1 MQRMVA
7 VQEDSKKSEQPGLVK
22 DVSAHG
28 RGDENSLSLK
38 SFPTQPF
45 YGAMI
50 RPCQYWP
57 QWFGKLPC
65 LQDPC
70 MEAEVGEAAL
80 PSCASVWAEL
90 SVHCQDG
97 KDVALSSANGG

>member
-1 MQRMVA
+1 MLCMVA
-7 VQEDSKKSEQPGLVK
+7 VQEDSKKSEQPGLVE

-57 QWFGKLPC
+57 Q
-65 LQDPC
+65 
-70 MEAEVGEAAL
+70 
-80 PSCASVWAEL
+80 
-90 SVHCQDG
+90 
-97 KDVALSSANGG
+97 